1 MMPGSA
7 QYKMDQL
14 VSLMMA
20 EDKIEPSEQ
29 FVAVLKTLDPAEV
42 IINLIYVPY
51 SVIVQTNS
59 IYKSHRKFEM

>member
-20 EDKIEPSEQ
+20 EDEIEPSEQ
-29 FVAVLKTLDPAEV
+29 FVTVLKTLDPAEV
-42 IINLIYVPY
+42 IIFVIYTQ
-51 SVIVQTNS
+51 SS
-59 IYKSHRKFEM
+59 FEFFYIQSSFEYLTY

>member
-29 FVAVLKTLDPAEV
+29 FVTVLKTLDPSEV
-42 IINLIYVPY
+42 IIILIYVP
-51 SVIVQTNS
+51 
-59 IYKSHRKFEM
+59 

>member
-7 QYKMDQL
+7 QYKMDHL

-29 FVAVLKTLDPAEV
+29 FVTVLKTLDPAEV
-42 IINLIYVPY
+42 IVFLMYVP
-51 SVIVQTNS
+51 
-59 IYKSHRKFEM
+59 

>member
-29 FVAVLKTLDPAEV
+29 FVSVLKTLDPVEV
-42 IINLIYVPY
+42 ITILIYVP
-51 SVIVQTNS
+51 
-59 IYKSHRKFEM
+59 

>member
-1 MMPGSA
+1 MMPVSA

-29 FVAVLKTLDPAEV
+29 FVSVLKTLDPAEV
-42 IINLIYVPY
+42 IIFLI
-51 SVIVQTNS
+51 
-59 IYKSHRKFEM
+59 

>member
-1 MMPGSA
+1 MMPVSA

-29 FVAVLKTLDPAEV
+29 FVTVLKTLNPAEV
-42 IINLIYVPY
+42 IIFLIY
-51 SVIVQTNS
+51 
-59 IYKSHRKFEM
+59 KHRKNCECCPGHYLSTSVY

>member
-14 VSLMMA
+14 VSLMME

-29 FVAVLKTLDPAEV
+29 FVTALKTLDPVEV
-42 IINLIYVPY
+42 IMF
-51 SVIVQTNS
+51 VICVL
-59 IYKSHRKFEM
+59 

>member
-14 VSLMMA
+14 VSLMME

-29 FVAVLKTLDPAEV
+29 FVTVLQTLDPVEV
-42 IINLIYVPY
+42 IMV
-51 SVIVQTNS
+51 VICVL
-59 IYKSHRKFEM
+59 